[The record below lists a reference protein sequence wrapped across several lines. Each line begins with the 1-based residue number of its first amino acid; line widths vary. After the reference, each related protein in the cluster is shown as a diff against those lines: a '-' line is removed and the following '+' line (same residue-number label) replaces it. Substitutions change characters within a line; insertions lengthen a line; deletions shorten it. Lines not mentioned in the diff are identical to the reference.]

1 MHLNLLPTQYR
12 RRQIVLKRVWQWS
25 VVWGVALVLALTLGW
40 FRAAD
45 CRKLSRDLEL
55 LEAKFSRVKN
65 TQQELRAAQK
75 ELQQLEQREALVLE
89 LSQRRPMLSLL
100 GILSKA
106 AQQCD
111 GTVSIRHITW
121 ETESGNTRGAAAGEP
136 QPLLTLQGVGLNNL
150 WVAQFASALRKND
163 VLREVQLKSTEQQIV
178 NDKVAHGYQL
188 ECIVY

>member
-1 MHLNLLPTQYR
+1 MHLNLLPSSYR
-12 RRQIVLKRVWQWS
+12 RRQIVLKRVRQWS
-25 VVWGVALVLALTLGW
+25 MVWGVALVLALVFGW
-40 FRAAD
+40 FCAAD
-45 CRKLSRDLEL
+45 CRKLSSDLDL
-55 LEAKFSRVKN
+55 LEAKYSRVKN
-65 TQQELRAAQK
+65 TQQELRVARK
-75 ELQQLEQREALVLE
+75 ELQELEQREALVLE

-111 GTVSIRHITW
+111 GTVSVRHIAW
-121 ETESGNTRGAAAGEP
+121 ETDSSNSAGAAAGELEP
-136 QPLLTLQGVGLNNL
+136 RLTLRGVGLNNL
-150 WVAQFASALRKND
+150 WVAQFASALRRND